1 MKERAE
7 KLKNWRMKEKTRDAK
22 NKEKRELI
30 RRKSSLWID
39 EENLEKNILQAIVD
53 VKTLWG
59 VPLKRGSKFQNNSKG
74 LNNIKIGFSSFLLE
88 GRVFLLM
95 CALMFFS
102 NLTHPYCVFSTTEWD
117 CYWQLGIAYCR
128 KKLLGLW
135 IRPSL
140 SNVLSFGGTKA
151 AAGI

>member
-53 VKTLWG
+53 VKTL
-59 VPLKRGSKFQNNSKG
+59 
-74 LNNIKIGFSSFLLE
+74 
-88 GRVFLLM
+88 
-95 CALMFFS
+95 
-102 NLTHPYCVFSTTEWD
+102 
-117 CYWQLGIAYCR
+117 
-128 KKLLGLW
+128 
-135 IRPSL
+135 
-140 SNVLSFGGTKA
+140 
-151 AAGI
+151 